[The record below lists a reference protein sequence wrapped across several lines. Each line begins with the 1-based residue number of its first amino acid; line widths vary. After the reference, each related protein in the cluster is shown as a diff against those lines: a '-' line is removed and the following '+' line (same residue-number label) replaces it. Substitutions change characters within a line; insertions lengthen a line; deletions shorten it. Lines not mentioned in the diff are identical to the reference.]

1 MFEGMSGSQIVEY
14 AGTMIGEVVDALN
27 VFSDRMDD
35 ELTSMRGFTPEQ
47 YVEYV
52 RGEYNMNASV
62 LSLAVYRLESI
73 KRNLTEQAERRLR
86 RERPT
91 ADE

>member
-1 MFEGMSGSQIVEY
+1 MFEGMSDSQIIEY

-35 ELTSMRGFTPEQ
+35 EFISMRGFIPEQ
-47 YVEYV
+47 YMKHV

-62 LSLAVYRLESI
+62 LNLAVYRLESI